1 MKTYTLDEA
10 QDKLLGPVG
19 TPDRDRFEYELQMDL
34 LGSAIRQACK
44 DQHLTQ
50 EDLGK
55 LVGVQKAQ
63 ISKLESG
70 AGNSKIDTIMR
81 VFSALKATVKLQ
93 VELPGASIKVSLW
106 FLKKIAILKQTGHLQ

>member
-1 MKTYTLDEA
+1 MKTYTLEEV
-10 QDKLLGPVG
+10 QDKLIGPPG
-19 TPDRDRFEYELQMDL
+19 TPARDKFEYELQMDII
-34 LGSAIRQACK
+34 GNAIKQARK
-44 DQHLTQ
+44 EQHLTQ

-70 AGNSKIDTIMR
+70 AGNSKIDTILR

-93 VELPGASIKVSLW
+93 IELPNASISLSR
-106 FLKKIAILKQTGHLQ
+106 